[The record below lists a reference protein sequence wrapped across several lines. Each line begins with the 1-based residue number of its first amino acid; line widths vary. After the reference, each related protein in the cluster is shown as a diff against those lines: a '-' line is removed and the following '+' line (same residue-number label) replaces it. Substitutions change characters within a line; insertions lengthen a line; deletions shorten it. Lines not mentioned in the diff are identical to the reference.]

1 MAKIVAAYIL
11 WLFFGFAGVHR
22 FYLRR
27 PLSGTLFLLGFLALG
42 CLSLFPGVIPSDAF
56 LFLAASFGCM
66 WMIDAC
72 LIPQMIES
80 EQYINIRVL
89 DVYAEGTYLSDD
101 FDSRVQAMD
110 ENTFVA
116 SDHLIDREYW
126 NVDIEKA
133 VDKDEAGDDVVL

>member
-1 MAKIVAAYIL
+1 
-11 WLFFGFAGVHR
+11 
-22 FYLRR
+22 
-27 PLSGTLFLLGFLALG
+27 
-42 CLSLFPGVIPSDAF
+42 
-56 LFLAASFGCM
+56 
-66 WMIDAC
+66 
-72 LIPQMIES
+72 MIES

-101 FDSRVQAMD
+101 FDNSVQAMD

-133 VDKDEAGDDVVL
+133 VDKDEVGDDVVL